1 MSTATIKMG
10 AAVLIAKW
18 GLVSPIRTVKD
29 AVTQGTQI
37 DTGAVARALPL
48 RARTVK
54 RLGRTVFLIT
64 HIPTII
70 VPITDPRFV
79 DAVSIVTEEM
89 SRRAGLR
96 NTASVLVG
104 PVDTVWM
111 PVTLPGVRD
120 ACTVSLALE
129 LIRVAHAGRPGGA
142 ACLVRVVPAVVNPIA
157 AVPAVNARTP
167 IGTFELGT
175 RTV

>member
-1 MSTATIKMG
+1 M
-10 AAVLIAKW
+10 IAKW
-18 GLVSPIRTVKD
+18 GLVGPIRTVKD

-48 RARTVK
+48 RARAVE
-54 RLGRTVFLIT
+54 RLGRTVLLVT
-64 HIPTII
+64 HVPAVI
-70 VPITDPRFV
+70 VPIADPRLV
-79 DAVSIVTEEM
+79 DAVPIVAEEV

-96 NTASVLVG
+96 NTATVLVR
-104 PVDTVWM
+104 PVDTVWVA
-111 PVTLPGVRD
+111 VTFPGVRD

-129 LIRVAHAGRPGGA
+129 LIRVAHARRPGGA
-142 ACLVRVVPAVVNPIA
+142 ACLVRVVPAIVNPVT

-167 IGTFELGT
+167 IGTFELRA